1 MIKEIFSMTMWIN
14 VSKVD
19 KIKLKTKRKDTID
32 PW

>member
-19 KIKLKTKRKDTID
+19 KIKLKTKRKDTMY